1 LAKVKKVDPLG
12 ITDLRVRG
20 MWHIENPIKVFN
32 YVATIEAEHDFTVH
46 AIVLSEKYE
55 RFPDE
60 DKERLE
66 NLQSNLFSIT
76 DIKIKSPNNPA
87 NLLEA
92 KLLTYAR

>member
-1 LAKVKKVDPLG
+1 
-12 ITDLRVRG
+12 
-20 MWHIENPIKVFN
+20 FN
-32 YVATIEAEHDFTVH
+32 YVATIEAQHDFTVH